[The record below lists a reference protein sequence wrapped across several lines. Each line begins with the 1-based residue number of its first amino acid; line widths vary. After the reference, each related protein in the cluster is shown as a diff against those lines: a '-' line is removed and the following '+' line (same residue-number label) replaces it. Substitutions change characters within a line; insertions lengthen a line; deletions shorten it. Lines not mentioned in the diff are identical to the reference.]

1 MLTTTGHK
9 KGAPHLK
16 EVIMAVSIQ
25 EIIVKR
31 HKRKWESYY
40 KLKEVINAAHFSEE
54 GYAWVELN
62 SVWPWRHNIYTDSLT
77 IYYSCANEHSGRRLI
92 ARM

>member
-1 MLTTTGHK
+1 MLTTTGHE

-40 KLKEVINAAHFSEE
+40 KLKEVINAAYHSEE
-54 GYAWVELN
+54 GTAWVELN
-62 SVWPWRHNIYTDSLT
+62 SAWPWGRNIYTDNLT
-77 IYYSCANEHSGRRLI
+77 LYYSYANERRGRRLI
-92 ARM
+92 ASI

>member
-1 MLTTTGHK
+1 MLTTTGVK
-9 KGAPHLK
+9 AAPQLK

-40 KLKEVINAAHFSEE
+40 KLKEVINAAYLSET
-54 GYAWVELN
+54 GHAVVVLKG
-62 SVWPWRHNIYTDSLT
+62 VWPWRHNIHTNSL
-77 IYYSCANEHSGRRLI
+77 ILFYSFTNKGRRLTVV
-92 ARM
+92 M

>member
-16 EVIMAVSIQ
+16 EVIMVVSIQ

-31 HKRKWESYY
+31 HNNKWKNYP
-40 KLKEVINAAHFSEE
+40 KLKEVINKAYLSES
-54 GYAWVELN
+54 GRAKVELN
-62 SVWPWRHNIYTDSLT
+62 SVWSWRHNIYTDNLTLYYCFSDKGRSL
-77 IYYSCANEHSGRRLI
+77 IVS
-92 ARM
+92 M

>member
-1 MLTTTGHK
+1 MLTTIGVK
-9 KGAPHLK
+9 AAPQLK

-40 KLKEVINAAHFSEE
+40 KLKEVINAAYLSETGHAE
-54 GYAWVELN
+54 VVLN
-62 SVWPWRHNIYTDSLT
+62 GVWPWRHNIYTDNLT
-77 IYYSCANEHSGRRLI
+77 LLYTFTGECRCLI
-92 ARM
+92 ASM

>member
-40 KLKEVINAAHFSEE
+40 KIKEVINAAYRSKE
-54 GYAWVELN
+54 GNAWVELN
-62 SVWPWRHNIYTDSLT
+62 SVWPWRDNIYTDSLT
-77 IYYSCANEHSGRRLI
+77 LYYSFSSKGRRLI
-92 ARM
+92 ASM

>member
-1 MLTTTGHK
+1 MTPTTTGHR

-16 EVIMAVSIQ
+16 GVIMAVSIQ

-40 KLKEVINAAHFSEE
+40 KLKEAINAAYLSETGRAE
-54 GYAWVELN
+54 VVLKG
-62 SVWPWRHNIYTDSLT
+62 VWPWRRNIHTNNL
-77 IYYSCANEHSGRRLI
+77 ILFYSFTNKGRRLTVV
-92 ARM
+92 M